1 MKASQLLALAWRESR
16 TARRRLLLY
25 MSSISLG
32 VAALVAI
39 DSFASNTQRSVREQA
54 RSLLGGDIALSSHTA
69 YTKPVLAA
77 LDSLR
82 TEGVGVTDVTSFA
95 SMALVQRSGL
105 TRLAQIQAVTPGYP
119 FYGEII
125 TKPAGVWAHLQD
137 GHVALVDPS
146 LLIALDAQVGDTLAL
161 GFARFIIAGT
171 LVSVPGDVA
180 VSTAIGPRIYIPARY
195 LDETSLLMF
204 GSRSDHKT
212 LLKLPPALP
221 PSRFI
226 FRFKERLEKDQVRYR
241 TAAETEFNLTQA
253 IDQLRDFLSVLGLVA
268 LLLGGIGV
276 ASGVNAFVMRKID
289 TVAILRCLGATSR
302 QVLMI
307 YLLQAV
313 AMGFLGAAF
322 GALLGIGLQLGLPHV
337 LADFLPVDVKV
348 TIEPI
353 ALLTGLFVGVW
364 VALVFA
370 LNPLIALR
378 NVSPLQT
385 LRRESDAAALRG
397 AKFDPIRVLVAL
409 VIALSVAALGIARA
423 ETPQQG
429 LGFAAAIAGAVALL
443 YGAAALLSG
452 TARRLVRPSWPFVL
466 RQGVASLYRPGNQT
480 RAVVLALGFGV
491 FLMSTVYQVQY
502 NLLRTVAVKLD
513 ASKANVLFFDV
524 QDDQGAPLD
533 SMIRANGYSIAQRT
547 PIVPMKIVAINSL
560 VGDALLKGD
569 TTQRDTTTEAGRG
582 ARGAPGQR
590 GERRERWVLRRE
602 FRSTYRDSLVPSEK
616 LTAGRFPTGGSR
628 PDLLPEV
635 SLDAGIAKS
644 LRVGI
649 HDTITWDVQGVRV
662 KTRVTSLRE
671 VNWTRFEPNFFAVFE
686 RRALEKAPKQFVILA
701 DVRGDGAVAR
711 LQRDVITR
719 FPNVA
724 SLDLTLVQQTI
735 GRVLDKVTTAIRF
748 MAALSL
754 ALGIPVLF
762 SAVSATRRERLRE
775 GVLLKVLGA
784 TRRQVGRVMLA
795 EYVLLGS
802 LGSLAGVILSVG
814 GAWGLMHFIF
824 KQPFVPALFPA
835 SLVALLMI
843 AIAVSIGMLTGREVF
858 RETPMAALREA

>member
-1 MKASQLLALAWRESR
+1 MKASQILALAWRESR

-32 VAALVAI
+32 VGSLVAI

-54 RSLLGGDIALSSHTA
+54 RALLGGDIALSSRTA
-69 YTKPVLAA
+69 YTKPVLVA

-82 TEGVGVTDVTSFA
+82 REGVGVTDVTSFA
-95 SMALVQRSGL
+95 SMALVQRTGL

-125 TKPAGVWAHLQD
+125 TSPSGEWAHLQE
-137 GHVALVDPS
+137 GRAALVDPS
-146 LLIALDAQVGDTLAL
+146 LLIALNAHVGDTLAL

-171 LVSVPGDVA
+171 LVSVPGDVG
-180 VSTAIGPRIYIPARY
+180 VSTTIGPRVYIPARY
-195 LDETSLLMF
+195 LDETSLLLF
-204 GSRSDHKT
+204 GSRSEHKT
-212 LLKLPPALP
+212 LLKLPAALP
-221 PSRFI
+221 PSTFI
-226 FRFKERLEKDQVRYR
+226 FRFKNRLEKDQVRYR

-253 IDQLRDFLSVLGLVA
+253 IDQLRDFLSIIGLVA

-302 QVLMI
+302 QVLII

-313 AMGFLGAAF
+313 VMGFLGALI
-322 GALLGIGLQLGLPHV
+322 GAMLGVGLQLGLPYV
-337 LADFLPVDVKV
+337 LKDFLPVDVSV
-348 TIEPI
+348 TVEPV
-353 ALLTGLFVGVW
+353 ALLTGLLVGVW

-370 LNPLIALR
+370 LKPLIALR

-385 LRRESDAAALRG
+385 LRRESDSTALRG
-397 AKFDPIRVLVAL
+397 AAFDPLRVVVAL
-409 VIALSVAALGIARA
+409 IIVLSVAALGVARA

-443 YGAAALLSG
+443 YGAAALLSAS
-452 TARRLVRPSWPFVL
+452 ARRLVRPSWPFVL

-491 FLMSTVYQVQY
+491 FLMSTVYQVQD
-502 NLLRTVAVKLD
+502 NLLRTVSVKLD

-533 SMIRANGYSIAQRT
+533 SMIRAKGYGISQRV
-547 PIVPMKIVAINSL
+547 PLVPMKVVAINSL
-560 VGDALLKGD
+560 SGSALLTGD
-569 TTQRDTTTEAGRG
+569 TAKRN
-582 ARGAPGQR
+582 ARP
-590 GERRERWVLRRE
+590 REGWVLRRE
-602 FRSTYRDSLVPSEK
+602 FRSTFRDSLTPSEK
-616 LTAGRFPTGGSR
+616 VTAGRFPTGGSR
-628 PDLLPEV
+628 PDGLPEV
-635 SLDAGIAKS
+635 SLSADVARG
-644 LRVGI
+644 LQVGI

-671 VNWTRFEPNFFAVFE
+671 VSWTRFEPNFFAVFE
-686 RRALEKAPKQFVILA
+686 RRALAKAPRQYVILA
-701 DVRGDGAVAR
+701 DVHGDGAVAR

-735 GRVLDKVTTAIRF
+735 ARVLDKVTTAIRF

-795 EYVLLGS
+795 EYMLLGS
-802 LGSLAGVILSVG
+802 LGSLAGVLLSVG
-814 GAWGLMHFIF
+814 SAWGLMHFVF
-824 KQPFVPALFPA
+824 KLPFVPALLPA
-835 SLVALLMI
+835 LLVALLMI
-843 AIAVSIGMLTGREVF
+843 AVAVSIGMLTGREVF

>member
-32 VAALVAI
+32 VGALVAI

-54 RSLLGGDIALSSHTA
+54 RSLLGGDIALSSRTA
-69 YTKPVLAA
+69 YTRPVLVA

-82 TEGVGVTDVTSFA
+82 REGVGVTDVTSFA
-95 SMALVQRSGL
+95 SMALVQRTGL

-119 FYGEII
+119 FYGEIL
-125 TKPAGVWAHLQD
+125 TSPAGEWAHLQE
-137 GHVALVDPS
+137 GRAALVDPS
-146 LLIALDAQVGDTLAL
+146 LLIALNAHVGDTLAL
-161 GFARFIIAGT
+161 GFARFIIVGT
-171 LVSVPGDVA
+171 LVSVPGDVGL
-180 VSTAIGPRIYIPARY
+180 STTIGPRVYIPARY

-204 GSRSDHKT
+204 GSRSERKT
-212 LLKLPPALP
+212 LLKLTAKLP
-221 PSRFI
+221 PSTFI
-226 FRFKERLEKDQVRYR
+226 YRFKNRLEKDQVRYR
-241 TAAETEFNLTQA
+241 TAAEAEFNLTQA
-253 IDQLRDFLSVLGLVA
+253 IDQLRDFLSIIGLVA

-302 QVLMI
+302 QVLTI

-313 AMGFLGAAF
+313 AMGFLGAAI

-337 LADFLPVDVKV
+337 LKDFLPVDVNV
-348 TIEPI
+348 TLEPV
-353 ALLTGLFVGVW
+353 ALLTGMLVGVW

-370 LNPLIALR
+370 LKPLIALR

-385 LRRESDAAALRG
+385 LRRESDSAALRG
-397 AKFDPIRVLVAL
+397 AAFDPLRVLVA
-409 VIALSVAALGIARA
+409 VIIVLSVAALGIARA
-423 ETPQQG
+423 ENPQQG
-429 LGFAAAIAGAVALL
+429 LGFSAAIAGAVALL
-443 YGAAALLSG
+443 YGAAALLSAS
-452 TARRLVRPSWPFVL
+452 ARKLVRPSWPFVL

-491 FLMSTVYQVQY
+491 FLMSTVYQVQD
-502 NLLRTVAVKLD
+502 NLLRTVSVKLD

-524 QDDQGAPLD
+524 QEDQGAPLD
-533 SMIRANGYSIAQRT
+533 SMIRASGYTISQRT
-547 PIVPMKIVAINSL
+547 PLVPMKIVAINSL
-560 VGDALLKGD
+560 TGDALLKGEPAGQD
-569 TTQRDTTTEAGRG
+569 SMAGDGGRG
-582 ARGAPGQR
+582 GRGQR
-590 GERRERWVLRRE
+590 GGGRERWVLRRE
-602 FRSTYRDSLVPSEK
+602 FRSTFRDSLMPSEK
-616 LTAGRFPTGGSR
+616 ISAGRFPTGGSR
-628 PDLLPEV
+628 LGGLPEV
-635 SLDAGIAKS
+635 SLDADIAKG

-686 RRALEKAPKQFVILA
+686 SRALAKAPKQFVILA
-701 DVRGDGAVAR
+701 DVRGEGAVAR

-719 FPNVA
+719 YPNVA

-795 EYVLLGS
+795 EYMLLGS
-802 LGSLAGVILSVG
+802 LGSLAGVLLSVA
-814 GAWGLMHFIF
+814 GAWGLMHFVF
-824 KQPFVPALFPA
+824 KLPFVPALVPA
-835 SLVALLMI
+835 FLVALLMI
-843 AIAVSIGMLTGREVF
+843 AVAVSIGMLTGREVF